1 MKEVSIIIPRN
12 GLLAAIGDSRYMFTM
27 VNEFLRQAGKPA
39 AFNVNLVALTSEV
52 KLNNGLYSIK
62 ADFLVKDIEQT
73 DLIIIPSMS
82 GDMVTAMVLNLDY
95 NKWLVEQY
103 KKGSEIASL
112 CVGAFILASSGLLKG
127 KSCATHWQYN
137 YEFMRF
143 FPDVRLVDDK
153 IITDQSGLYSSGGS
167 SSYWNLL
174 LHLVEKYTDRETAIM
189 ASKYFAL
196 DIGRNSQ
203 SAFAIFRGQKDHDDD
218 EIKKAQEYIEQQY
231 AEKLTVDQ
239 IATKFAIVRRTFE
252 RRFKK
257 ATCNTV
263 VEYIQRVRIEAAK
276 KQFEVGRKTVNEV
289 MYDVGY
295 TDSDAFRNVFKG
307 ISGMSPIE
315 YRGKYNK
322 VAILK

>member
-1 MKEVSIIIPRN
+1 MKEVSILIPRN

-39 AFNVNLVALTSEV
+39 AFNVNLVALTREV

-62 ADFLVKDIEQT
+62 ADFLVQDIGQT

-127 KSCATHWQYN
+127 KTCATHWQYN

-203 SAFAIFRGQKDHDDD
+203 SAFAIFRGQKDHSDD
-218 EIKKAQEYIEQQY
+218 EIKQAQEYIEQQY

-239 IATKFAIVRRTFE
+239 IAAKFAIVRRTFE

-263 VEYIQRVRIEAAK
+263 IEYIQRVRIEAAK
-276 KQFEVGRKTVNEV
+276 KQLEAGRKTVNEV

-295 TDSDAFRNVFKG
+295 TDSDAFRNVFKE